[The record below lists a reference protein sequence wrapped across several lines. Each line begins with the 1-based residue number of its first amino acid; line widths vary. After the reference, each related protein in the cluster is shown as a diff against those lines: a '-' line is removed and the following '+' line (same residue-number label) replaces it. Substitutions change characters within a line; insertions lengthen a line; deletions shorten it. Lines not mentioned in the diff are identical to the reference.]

1 MSASRHKHLL
11 LTGAWFSGKL
21 EVLERLDSGAFA
33 HGQGKGSAVSR
44 RGSSWGAYSGS
55 LFAFFLLTAVPPESS
70 GKLGAQINE
79 VEVKS
84 AFSTH
89 THTRN
94 TQRFHTCSQHLS
106 HESRV
111 SAAVSRSKLV
121 VAICLQQWLP
131 GQRARLGA
139 RCLCKVWVALQLA
152 DADFEIC
159 L

>member
-89 THTRN
+89 THTHATRKGFTHAVN
-94 TQRFHTCSQHLS
+94 ICRTN
-106 HESRV
+106 RV
-111 SAAVSRSKLV
+111 
-121 VAICLQQWLP
+121 
-131 GQRARLGA
+131 
-139 RCLCKVWVALQLA
+139 
-152 DADFEIC
+152 
-159 L
+159 